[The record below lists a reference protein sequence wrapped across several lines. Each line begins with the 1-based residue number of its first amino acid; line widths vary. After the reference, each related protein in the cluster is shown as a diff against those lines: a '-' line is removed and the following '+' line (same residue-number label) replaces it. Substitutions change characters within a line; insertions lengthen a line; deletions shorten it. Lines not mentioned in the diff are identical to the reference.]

1 MRAARAGKILLQPPW
16 NGAVSTVAMH
26 RHARNALAVL
36 LAAATV
42 AFMAGANGV
51 RAGARGSAQREAQD
65 GDASDAEAAFERF
78 KMVATEYVDSVD
90 TIMIEAEDAVSTCEK
105 SPKNDTT
112 PGGRPRF
119 LEAQRARTAFDRHI
133 QAFEKSVRAVA
144 NAARPAAQAKRA
156 DSAQAMVRATA
167 ADLKAVEAIAGYL
180 DSRGNDKH
188 EEFAKARAKL
198 TSLKS
203 GAIAQVRA
211 TALRDLG
218 IKWP

>member
-1 MRAARAGKILLQPPW
+1 
-16 NGAVSTVAMH
+16 MH

-42 AFMAGANGV
+42 ASMAGAHGQKP
-51 RAGARGSAQREAQD
+51 GARNSAQREAQD
-65 GDASDAEAAFERF
+65 GDASDAETAFERF

-90 TIMIEAEDAVSTCEK
+90 TIMIEAEDAVATCER
-105 SPKNDTT
+105 SPTNDT
-112 PGGRPRF
+112 PSGGRPRF
-119 LEAQRARTAFDRHI
+119 LEAQRARAAFDKHI
-133 QAFEKSVRAVA
+133 QAFGKSVRAVA

-156 DSAQAMVRATA
+156 EYAQAMVRASA